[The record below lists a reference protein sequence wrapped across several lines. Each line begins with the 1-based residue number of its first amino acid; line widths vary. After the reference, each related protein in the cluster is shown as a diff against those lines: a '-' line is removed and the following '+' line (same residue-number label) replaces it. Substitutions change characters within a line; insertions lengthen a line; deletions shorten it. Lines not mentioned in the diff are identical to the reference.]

1 VPSPVATEPHA
12 AEAPAAAESPRL
24 GLSAAGS
31 SRVEGSSA
39 AESPRSEASCAAKSS
54 RLGVSSVVK
63 SAREDAGRRE
73 PSGPERMVRR
83 AVLHLHRADRVD
95 RLVGALAEVLVVPM
109 ADPFAAEVVA
119 VPTRGVE
126 RWVAQRLSGKL
137 GTGVGPATADGVCA
151 NVDFPS
157 PRRLVDEA
165 VAAGSAIDPERDPW
179 APARMVWPLLEVV
192 DAQLGE
198 PWLERLRHHLEPGR
212 GDRSRRLRAVQHLAR
227 LYDQYALARPEML
240 NAWRLDR
247 DDDAGGAPLPRHELW
262 QAELWRRL
270 REHVGRPGPA
280 ERLAL
285 ACRELVVNPGASE
298 LPERIALFGLTAL
311 PARHLEVL
319 RALAEGGRDV
329 HLFLLQPSDAA
340 WQHVQQALDR
350 HGPPRERTHG
360 ATAFLPRNPLLAS
373 WGRDAR
379 ELQMTLAHAQPWASD
394 VHHDAGDAPP
404 STLLQEIQADVRG
417 DRAPA
422 ATTTTTAA
430 DPSLQIH
437 ACHGAH
443 RQVEVLRD
451 AILHA
456 LQDDPTLEPR
466 DVIVMCPDIET
477 FAPLIQA
484 TFGTGEEP
492 GEGHDLRVRL
502 ADRALR
508 ETNPVLGVVARLLD
522 LTTAR
527 ATASEVLDLAD
538 REPVRRRFRF
548 GQDDTSRLEDWVA
561 ASGTRWGFDPETRTK
576 DYNLPDFPQGTWQT
590 GIDRLLAGVALTE
603 DEPLLLAGTIVP
615 LDDVDSSA
623 IDLAGRFAE
632 YLERLRTT
640 IESFKDPKSI
650 ADWVAAT
657 TSAADALTA
666 TSPQDAWQR
675 AELQRL
681 LADVLDEATRDDN
694 STPTTTIDAAD
705 LSALLERR
713 LAGRPTRA
721 SFRTGHLT
729 VCTLQPMRSVPHR
742 VVCLLGLDDT
752 VFPRRAPRDGDDLLI
767 AAPHVGDRDARSEDR
782 QILLDALLA
791 AEDRLIITYTGNDER
806 TNAER
811 APAVPVAELL
821 DVIERSAGQ
830 DVREHVVLRHPLQT
844 FDARNFTADALGAP
858 GPWSF
863 DTTTLLGA
871 RALAAPDRPP
881 PAGFLPDGALPDITN
896 TLIELEDLV
905 AFLGHPVHA
914 FLRQRLGISFTTLPG
929 EHLDDVEDELPIDL
943 GYLTRW
949 RIGDRLLTA
958 LLKGAD
964 FRLAQEAERRRGAL
978 APGAIG
984 AGHLQGLSD
993 AASAIHDEYARLTS
1007 GGGAP
1012 GDLDVSIPIDG
1023 SARRL
1028 AGTISGLHGDVLPVV
1043 TFARVNARHR
1053 LGAWARVLAL
1063 TAADPERAFS
1073 AVTVGRPRAGANE
1086 RAQLTI
1092 ARIPG
1097 VPGATPQARQ
1107 QHAHAELAILVDL
1120 YDRGM
1125 REPLPIY
1132 CETSAAF
1139 AAAGDQRRRGLYAA
1153 EQRWT
1158 TPFGAP
1164 DREDRDADH
1173 ERVLGRGTEF
1183 QHLLEDRPRADERW
1197 HPDEPTRFGQHA
1209 HRLWDRLLDHERLT
1223 DR

>member
-1 VPSPVATEPHA
+1 MPDTLASRPPRTRRT
-12 AEAPAAAESPRL
+12 AAALPQRT
-24 GLSAAGS
+24 AH
-31 SRVEGSSA
+31 
-39 AESPRSEASCAAKSS
+39 
-54 RLGVSSVVK
+54 
-63 SAREDAGRRE
+63 

-83 AVLHLHRADRVD
+83 AVLHLHRADRAD
-95 RLVGALAEVLVVPM
+95 RLIDALADVLVVPM

-126 RWVAQRLSGKL
+126 RWVTQRLSTQL
-137 GTGVGPATADGVCA
+137 GTTTDSADGVCA

-157 PRRLVDEA
+157 PRRLVDDA
-165 VAAGSAIDPERDPW
+165 VAAGSGIDPERDPW
-179 APARMVWPLLEVV
+179 APARTVWPLLEVV
-192 DAQLGE
+192 DAHLAE
-198 PWLERLRHHLEPGR
+198 PWLERLKHHLEPGR

-227 LYDQYALARPEML
+227 LYDRYALARPDML
-240 NAWRLDR
+240 GAWRAGEDR
-247 DDDAGGAPLPRHELW
+247 DAGGQPLTEHERW

-280 ERLAL
+280 ERLEA
-285 ACRELVVNPGASE
+285 ACRELVVRPEASE
-298 LPERIALFGLTAL
+298 LPERVALFGLTAL

-340 WQHVQQALDR
+340 WHHGQQALER
-350 HGPPRERTHG
+350 HGIPRERVHG
-360 ATAFLPRNPLLAS
+360 ATAFLPHNPLLAS

-379 ELQMTLAHAQPWASD
+379 ELQMTLARAQPWASD
-394 VHHDAGDAPP
+394 THHDAPGAAAA
-404 STLLQEIQADVRG
+404 TLLQQVQADVRG
-417 DRAPA
+417 DRTPESTDAQ
-422 ATTTTTAA
+422 A

-451 AILHA
+451 AIKHA

-492 GEGHDLRVRL
+492 GDDDLRVRL

-508 ETNPVLGVVARLLD
+508 ETNPVLGVVARLLE

-561 ASGTRWGFDPETRTK
+561 ASGTRWGFDARDRT
-576 DYNLPDFPQGTWQT
+576 DTYNLPDFEQGTWQT
-590 GIDRLLAGVALTE
+590 GVDRLLAGVALTE
-603 DEPLLLAGTIVP
+603 DEPRLLAGSVVP

-632 YLERLRTT
+632 FTERLSST
-640 IESFKDPKSI
+640 IAAFKDPKTI
-650 ADWVAAT
+650 AEWTTALAT
-657 TSAADALTA
+657 AADALTA
-666 TSPQDAWQR
+666 TSASDAWQR

-681 LADVLDEATRDDN
+681 LADVLDEATDDDN
-694 STPTTTIDAAD
+694 STPSTTLDAAD

-791 AEDRLIITYTGNDER
+791 AQDRLIVTYTGNDER

-821 DVIERSAGQ
+821 DVIERTAGQ
-830 DVREHVVLRHPLQT
+830 DVRQAVVTRHPLQT
-844 FDARNFTADALGAP
+844 FDARNFLRPD
-858 GPWSF
+858 PWSF
-863 DTTTLLGA
+863 DTTTLAGA
-871 RALAAPDRPP
+871 RALVSDRPP
-881 PAGFLPDGALPDITN
+881 APDFLPEGALPVATGD
-896 TLIELEDLV
+896 LIELEDLV

-914 FLRQRLGISFTTLPG
+914 FLRQRLGISFTTLPS

-943 GYLTRW
+943 DFLTRW
-949 RIGDRLLTA
+949 RIGDRLLKA
-958 LLKGAD
+958 LLAGAD
-964 FRLAQEAERRRGAL
+964 FPLAQEAERRRGAL

-984 AGHLQGLSD
+984 AGHLAGLSRD
-993 AASAIHDEYARLTS
+993 AQAIAAAVQHGAEAR
-1007 GGGAP
+1007 
-1012 GDLDVSIPIDG
+1012 DLDVSVTLRDG
-1023 SARRL
+1023 RRL
-1028 AGTISGLHGDVLPVV
+1028 AGTVSGVCGDVIQSV
-1043 TFARVNARHR
+1043 TFARVNARDR
-1053 LGAWARVLAL
+1053 LGAWVRLLAL
-1063 TAADPERAFS
+1063 TVAHPDRPFAAL
-1073 AVTVGRPRAGANE
+1073 TVGRPRVTASPRTAV
-1086 RAQLTI
+1086 TI
-1092 ARIPG
+1092 ARIP
-1097 VPGATPQARQ
+1097 PLLPDAPAAERAERAQALLGTLI
-1107 QHAHAELAILVDL
+1107 EL
-1120 YDRGM
+1120 YDKGM
-1125 REPLPIY
+1125 REPLPLY

-1139 AAAGDQRRRGLYAA
+1139 ASVSRDASRRRALAAA

-1164 DREDRDADH
+1164 APFEDRDPDH
-1173 ERVLGRGTEF
+1173 ERVLGRGVEF
-1183 QHLLEDRPRADERW
+1183 QDLLERGPEVEERW
-1197 HPDEPTRFGQHA
+1197 DPDEPTRFGQYA
-1209 HRLWDRLLDHERLT
+1209 LRAWGDLLDVEQLR
-1223 DR
+1223 DAQ

>member
-1 VPSPVATEPHA
+1 
-12 AEAPAAAESPRL
+12 
-24 GLSAAGS
+24 
-31 SRVEGSSA
+31 
-39 AESPRSEASCAAKSS
+39 
-54 RLGVSSVVK
+54 
-63 SAREDAGRRE
+63 
-73 PSGPERMVRR
+73 MVRR
-83 AVLHLHRADRVD
+83 AVLHLHRADRAD
-95 RLVGALAEVLVVPM
+95 RLVDALADVLVDPV

-126 RWVAQRLSGKL
+126 RWVTQRLSTRL
-137 GTGVGPATADGVCA
+137 GTGEGADGVCA
-151 NVDFPS
+151 NVEFPS

-165 VAAGSAIDPERDPW
+165 VAAGSGIDPERDPW

-192 DAQLGE
+192 DQHLHE
-198 PWLERLRHHLEPGR
+198 PWLDRLRHHLEPGR

-227 LYDQYALARPEML
+227 LYDRYALARPEML
-240 NAWRLDR
+240 TAWRAEDDR
-247 DDDAGGAPLPRHELW
+247 DAGGRALPDHERW

-280 ERLAL
+280 ERLEL
-285 ACRELVVNPGASE
+285 ACRELIVRPDASG

-350 HGPPRERTHG
+350 HGVPRERVHG
-360 ATAFLPRNPLLAS
+360 ATAFLPHNPLLAS

-379 ELQMTLAHAQPWASD
+379 ELQMTLARAQPWASD
-394 VHHDAGDAPP
+394 THHDAPGPAEA
-404 STLLQEIQADVRG
+404 TLLARVQADVRG
-417 DRAPA
+417 DRLPEPSDDAR
-422 ATTTTTAA
+422 A

-456 LQDDPTLEPR
+456 LQEDPTLEPR

-492 GEGHDLRVRL
+492 GTDDLRVRL

-508 ETNPVLGVVARLLD
+508 ETNPVLGVVARLLE

-527 ATASEVLDLAD
+527 ATASEILDLAD

-561 ASGTRWGFDPETRTK
+561 ASGTRWGFTSSDRT
-576 DYNLPDFPQGTWQT
+576 DTYNLPDFPQGTWRT
-590 GIDRLLAGVALTE
+590 GVDRLLAGVALTE
-603 DEPLLLAGTIVP
+603 DEPRLLAGSIVP

-632 YLERLRTT
+632 FLERLDTT
-640 IESFKDPKSI
+640 INAFKDPKSI
-650 ADWVAAT
+650 ADWTAALAT
-657 TSAADALTA
+657 AADALTA
-666 TSPQDAWQR
+666 TTQQDAWQR

-681 LADVLDEATRDDN
+681 LADVLDEATTDDDA
-694 STPTTTIDAAD
+694 TPTTTLDAAD
-705 LSALLERR
+705 LAALLERR

-767 AAPHVGDRDARSEDR
+767 AAPFVGDRDARSEDR

-821 DVIERSAGQ
+821 DVIERTAGH
-830 DVREHVVLRHPLQT
+830 DVRQRVVTRHPLQT
-844 FDARNFTADALGAP
+844 FDARNFLKPD
-858 GPWSF
+858 PWSF
-863 DTTTLLGA
+863 DATTLAGA
-871 RALAAPDRPP
+871 RALVADRPP
-881 PAGFLPDGALPDITN
+881 APEFLTGPLPDATN
-896 TLIELEDLV
+896 NLVELNDLV

-914 FLRQRLGISFTTLPG
+914 FLRQRLGISFTTLPS

-943 GYLTRW
+943 DFLTRW

-958 LLKGAD
+958 LLQGAD
-964 FRLAQEAERRRGAL
+964 FTLAQEAERRRGAL

-984 AGHLQGLSD
+984 AGHLAGLSRD
-993 AASAIHDEYARLTS
+993 AQAIAAAADLRTAGEAR
-1007 GGGAP
+1007 
-1012 GDLDVSIPIDG
+1012 DVDVSVALPDG
-1023 SARRL
+1023 RRL
-1028 AGTISGLHGDVLPVV
+1028 AGTVSGLRGDTIQSV

-1053 LGAWARVLAL
+1053 LGAWARLLAL
-1063 TAADPERAFS
+1063 TAAQPDRAF
-1073 AVTVGRPRAGANE
+1073 AALTIGRPRVAANP
-1086 RAQLTI
+1086 RSALTI
-1092 ARIPG
+1092 AKIP
-1097 VPGATPQARQ
+1097 PLLPDAPPAERAAA
-1107 QHAHAELAILVDL
+1107 AHARLATLIDV
-1120 YDRGM
+1120 YDKGM
-1125 REPLPIY
+1125 REPLPLY

-1139 AAAGDQRRRGLYAA
+1139 ASVARDASRKRALNAA

-1164 DREDRDADH
+1164 APFEDRDADH

-1183 QHLLEDRPRADERW
+1183 QDLLTDPPRDGERW
-1197 HPDEPTRFGQHA
+1197 RDDEPTRFGQYA
-1209 HRLWDRLLDHERLT
+1209 YRVWDDLLDVETLR
-1223 DR
+1223 DAQ

>member
-1 VPSPVATEPHA
+1 
-12 AEAPAAAESPRL
+12 
-24 GLSAAGS
+24 
-31 SRVEGSSA
+31 
-39 AESPRSEASCAAKSS
+39 
-54 RLGVSSVVK
+54 
-63 SAREDAGRRE
+63 
-73 PSGPERMVRR
+73 MVRR
-83 AVLHLHRADRVD
+83 AVLHLHRADRAD
-95 RLVGALAEVLVVPM
+95 RLVEALADVLVAPV

-126 RWVAQRLSGKL
+126 RWVTQRLSTRL
-137 GTGVGPATADGVCA
+137 GVGAGADGVCA

-165 VAAGSAIDPERDPW
+165 VAAGSGIDPERDPW

-192 DAQLGE
+192 DAHLAE
-198 PWLERLRHHLEPGR
+198 PWLERLRDHLEPGR
-212 GDRSRRLRAVQHLAR
+212 GDRSRRLRAVQRLAR
-227 LYDQYALARPEML
+227 LYDRYALARPEML
-240 NAWRLDR
+240 TAWRAGEDR
-247 DDDAGGAPLPRHELW
+247 DAGNAPLPGHERW

-270 REHVGRPGPA
+270 RDHVDRPGPA
-280 ERLAL
+280 ERLEA
-285 ACRELVVNPGASE
+285 ACRELIVRPEASD

-350 HGPPRERTHG
+350 HGVPQERVHG
-360 ATAFLPRNPLLAS
+360 ATQFLPHNPLLAS

-379 ELQMTLAHAQPWASD
+379 ELQMTLARAQPWASD
-394 VHHDAGDAPP
+394 THHGTDDDAPP
-404 STLLQEIQADVRG
+404 PTLLARVQSDVRG
-417 DRAPA
+417 DRVPEGTQAEA
-422 ATTTTTAA
+422 VTA
-430 DPSLQIH
+430 SLQIH

-443 RQVEVLRD
+443 RQVEVLHD

-492 GEGHDLRVRL
+492 GPDDLRVRL

-508 ETNPVLGVVARLLD
+508 ETNPVLGVVARLLE

-527 ATASEVLDLAD
+527 ATASEILDLAD

-561 ASGTRWGFDPETRTK
+561 ASGTRWGFTARDRT
-576 DYNLPDFPQGTWQT
+576 DNYNLPDFPQGTWQT
-590 GIDRLLAGVALTE
+590 GVDRLLAGVALTE
-603 DEPLLLAGTIVP
+603 DEPRLLAGAIVP

-632 YLERLRTT
+632 FLERLDTT
-640 IESFKDPKSI
+640 INAFKDPKSI
-650 ADWVAAT
+650 AEWTTALAT
-657 TSAADALTA
+657 AADALTSTTA
-666 TSPQDAWQR
+666 QDAWQR
-675 AELQRL
+675 AELQRVL
-681 LADVLDEATRDDN
+681 TDVLDEATAEDGTT
-694 STPTTTIDAAD
+694 TPTTQIDAAD
-705 LSALLERR
+705 LAALLERR

-821 DVIERSAGQ
+821 DVIERTAGQ
-830 DVREHVVLRHPLQT
+830 DVRQRVVTRHPLQT
-844 FDARNFTADALGAP
+844 FDARNFLRPD
-858 GPWSF
+858 PWSF
-863 DTTTLLGA
+863 DTTTLAGA
-871 RALAAPDRPP
+871 RALVSDRPP
-881 PAGFLPDGALPDITN
+881 APEFLDGGPLSDATKNLV
-896 TLIELEDLV
+896 ELEDLV

-914 FLRQRLGISFTTLPG
+914 FLRQRLGISFTTLPS

-943 GYLTRW
+943 GFLTRW
-949 RIGDRLLTA
+949 RIGDRLLKA
-958 LLKGAD
+958 LLAGAD

-984 AGHLQGLSD
+984 AGHLAGLSRD
-993 AASAIHDEYARLTS
+993 AQAIAAAVKRDAEAR
-1007 GGGAP
+1007 
-1012 GDLDVSIPIDG
+1012 DLDVSVLLADG
-1023 SARRL
+1023 RRL
-1028 AGTISGLHGDVLPVV
+1028 AGTVSGVRGDLIQSV
-1043 TFARVNARHR
+1043 TFARVNARDR
-1053 LGAWARVLAL
+1053 LGAWARLLAL
-1063 TAADPERAFS
+1063 TAAHPDRAFS
-1073 AVTVGRPRAGANE
+1073 ARTIGRPRVTASPRTELTVVRIPPLLPDAEPAE
-1086 RAQLTI
+1086 RAAA
-1092 ARIPG
+1092 ARARL
-1097 VPGATPQARQ
+1097 AT
-1107 QHAHAELAILVDL
+1107 LIDL
-1120 YDRGM
+1120 YDKGM
-1125 REPLPIY
+1125 REPLPLY

-1139 AAAGDQRRRGLYAA
+1139 AAQAGSASRRRALAAA

-1164 DREDRDADH
+1164 APFEDRDPDH

-1183 QHLLEDRPRADERW
+1183 QHLLNDPPRDGERW
-1197 HPDEPTRFGQHA
+1197 HDDEPTRFGQYA
-1209 HRLWDRLLDHERLT
+1209 LRLWTDLLAVEDAR
-1223 DR
+1223 DVA